1 MCIQNRCR
9 WRQVFLIVCI
19 QCKVLLQVEYKEY
32 TLRDYRKMKKEVKLG
47 GLGPDL
53 DSEDAK
59 EKVGA
64 FRIWNHFLTLY
75 WTKC

>member
-1 MCIQNRCR
+1 MHST
-9 WRQVFLIVCI
+9 QVSLTASVSDCLHSIFYLK
-19 QCKVLLQVEYKEY
+19 CKLFLQVEYKEY

-64 FRIWNHFLTLY
+64 FRI
-75 WTKC
+75 